1 MITVNFVVWM
11 RHSNKIIILD
21 NEYSLKW
28 KWKIEEIFEIEP
40 RINVD
45 LTHHKNQIGFVRF
58 VCHVNND
65 FFFFLSPLMIQMIF
79 QCGFTLTGS
88 DVIFFILYLW
98 NPAVVLFFLCLN
110 VWISTV
116 YNGCLTAAMIVM
128 LLMKKLLLMVISSLS
143 KI

>member
-45 LTHHKNQIGFVRF
+45 LTHHKNQMGFVRF

-65 FFFFLSPLMIQMIF
+65 FFFFSFSIDDSNDI
-79 QCGFTLTGS
+79 S
-88 DVIFFILYLW
+88 LW
-98 NPAVVLFFLCLN
+98 FYTD
-110 VWISTV
+110 W
-116 YNGCLTAAMIVM
+116 
-128 LLMKKLLLMVISSLS
+128 
-143 KI
+143 